1 MNTMRA
7 IDPIIERTA
16 TKISAALDKMI
27 ADLPETAAPQIA
39 LELVVR
45 KLAHRQTWF
54 LSLIMEDA
62 DIKEAYAA
70 AVAETPATARLGKK
84 AVQS

>member
-1 MNTMRA
+1 MRP

-16 TKISAALDKMI
+16 TKISAALDGMI
-27 ADLPETAAPQIA
+27 ADLPKAVAPQML
-39 LELVVR
+39 LELVIR

-54 LSLIMEDA
+54 MPLIMEDA

-70 AVAETPATARLGKK
+70 AVAETPATARLGDSP
-84 AVQS
+84 AA